1 MGMRSPR
8 VRESTT
14 DAARWAGPEQRR
26 RRAGQNEAAYGQPLA
41 QWTGPSRAE
50 PRAAIWAAMFDLMR
64 IAVLI
69 LDAAGYCIDAN
80 EAADR
85 LLAATRLIR
94 IRGGILVIDDKDAC
108 RLVATAVQAAAPS
121 GHALVAPATMV
132 ALTLE
137 RNRHFAAQVIS
148 LSGSGPTG
156 GIAALLL
163 QEVGKLQPLPGKILV
178 KLYGFTPTEARL
190 VALLAQDFSLE
201 DAATVLGIART
212 TAKTHLQ
219 RVFAKT
225 GTNRQSQVVRLALST
240 FAAAPT

>member
-1 MGMRSPR
+1 MGMRSPH
-8 VRESTT
+8 VKEGTIA
-14 DAARWAGPEQRR
+14 AARLAGTEQRSR
-26 RRAGQNEAAYGQPLA
+26 SAGQNEVAYGQPLA
-41 QWTGPSRAE
+41 RWTGPSRAE
-50 PRAAIWAAMFDLMR
+50 PRATIWAATFNLIG

-94 IRGGILVIDDKDAC
+94 IRRGILVIHDKDTC

-121 GHALVAPATMV
+121 SYALVVPATMV

-137 RNRHFAAQVIS
+137 GNRHFAAQVIS

-163 QEVGKLQPLPGKILV
+163 QEVGKLQPLPGEILV

-190 VALLAQDFSLE
+190 VALLAQDFSLK
-201 DAATVLGIART
+201 DAATIMSIART

-219 RVFAKT
+219 RVFSKT
-225 GTNRQSQVVRLALST
+225 GTNRQPQLVRLALSA

>member
-1 MGMRSPR
+1 MGMQSPR
-8 VRESTT
+8 VKESTI
-14 DAARWAGPEQRR
+14 DAARLAGSEQRR
-26 RRAGQNEAAYGQPLA
+26 RWAGQNEVAYGR
-41 QWTGPSRAE
+41 WTGPSRAE
-50 PRAAIWAAMFDLMR
+50 PRAAIWAATFDLMR

-108 RLVATAVQAAAPS
+108 RLVATAVQAAALG
-121 GHALVAPATMV
+121 GHALVAPATVV

-137 RNRHFAAQVIS
+137 GNRHFAAQVIS
-148 LSGSGPTG
+148 FSGSGPTG

-163 QEVGKLQPLPGKILV
+163 QEVGKLQPLPGEILV

-201 DAATVLGIART
+201 EAATVLGIART

-225 GTNRQSQVVRLALST
+225 GTNRQPQVVRLALST